1 MSRKKK
7 SVSFCRSPQGKA
19 EETGIEAK
27 LRAHHLAPP
36 EDLLLMWKE
45 EAPQGST
52 RRSRPSSLARTRLL
66 YEYSPVRVFSKSILC
81 IAFSEYSFL

>member
-36 EDLLLMWKE
+36 EDLFLMQKK
-45 EAPQGST
+45 EAPAGIYA
-52 RRSRPSSLARTRLL
+52 SLAPLASRAYAPAL
-66 YEYSPVRVFSKSILC
+66 
-81 IAFSEYSFL
+81 